1 MNVLTYFVRKKH
13 PQITTLWLLS
23 LFLGSIGNLIY
34 CVEVDKNNK
43 DQLIWDS
50 LYNGILILFQI
61 YILVH
66 TAFQVL

>member
-1 MNVLTYFVRKKH
+1 MNVLTYFVRKKN